1 MATLY
6 DHLGRPIRMKA
17 LKEELA
23 GPTVTG
29 VRSVMSGHPAQ
40 GLTPERLA
48 RLMRESEGGDPQ
60 RYLELAEEMEEKELH
75 YRSVLGTRKLQVAGL
90 DIQVEAVS
98 DSAEDVGDADF
109 VRDVVNTNILQEALF
124 DILDAVGKGFSVTEI
139 LWDCSEK
146 AWVPR
151 ALKWRDPRWFQF
163 DRVDGVTPLLRGGNG
178 ELLSLAPAKFI
189 HHQHK
194 SKSGLPIRGGLARA
208 VSWAYLFKN
217 FDIKSWVIFAEV
229 YGHPLRLGKYDG
241 AATVQDKETL
251 LRAVR
256 NIGQDHAA
264 IVPDSM
270 AIDFIEAKGAG
281 HIDVYERLAE
291 YLDRQISKLVL
302 GQTGTTD
309 TGSRVGTAD
318 AHERVRDDIELSDA
332 GQLSSTLNRDLIR
345 PLVMF
350 NRGERKRYPSLRIR
364 RPDQEDIDSLVN
376 NVVKLVPLGLRV
388 EASVMRDKLGLPD
401 PDKGAEVLT
410 SPMAAFGAPF
420 AGGSPPEVGEKA
432 AAGSGPVRT
441 WGDRGAEPPGMG
453 KEKAAARKEA
463 PPAEGAGTPAGV
475 DLAVDDLSGDWQPL
489 IRPLT
494 DPVLK
499 LAEACADEEQF
510 MDLLPGLIE
519 SQGTEE
525 LTNHLARAIFAAK
538 LAGMAVR
545 EPSSARK
552 RR

>member
-17 LKEELA
+17 LQEELA

-48 RLMRESEGGDPQ
+48 RLLRESEDGDPQ

-75 YRSVLGTRKLQVAGL
+75 YRAVLGTRKLQVAGL
-90 DIQVEAVS
+90 EIQVDAAS

-109 VRDVVNTNILQEALF
+109 VREVVNTGTLQESLF
-124 DILDAVGKGFSVTEI
+124 DILDAIGKGFSVTEI

-151 ALKWRDPRWFQF
+151 ALAWRDPRWFQF
-163 DRVDGVTPLLRGGNG
+163 DRADGVTPLLRGESG
-178 ELLSLAPAKFI
+178 ELSALAPAKFI
-189 HHQHK
+189 HHRHK

-208 VSWAYLFKN
+208 VAWAYLFKN

-241 AATVQDKETL
+241 AATAQDKETL

-318 AHERVRDDIELSDA
+318 AHERVREDIELSDA
-332 GQLSSTLNRDLIR
+332 VQLSATLNRDLIR

-350 NRGERKRYPSLRIR
+350 NRGERKRYPTLRIR
-364 RPDQEDIDSLVN
+364 RPNQEDIDSLVN

-401 PDKGAEVLT
+401 PDPGADVLT
-410 SPMAAFGAPF
+410 SPMAAFGMPF
-420 AGGSPPEVGEKA
+420 AAGSPPEEGEEEKA
-432 AAGSGPVRT
+432 T
-441 WGDRGAEPPGMG
+441 
-453 KEKAAARKEA
+453 ARKEA
-463 PPAEGAGTPAGV
+463 SSAEGARPPAGV
-475 DLAVDDLSGDWQPL
+475 DAAVDDLAGDWQPI

-510 MDLLPGLIE
+510 LNLLPGLIE
-519 SQGTEE
+519 AQGAEE

-538 LAGMAVR
+538 LSGMAVR
-545 EPSSARK
+545 ELDSARK